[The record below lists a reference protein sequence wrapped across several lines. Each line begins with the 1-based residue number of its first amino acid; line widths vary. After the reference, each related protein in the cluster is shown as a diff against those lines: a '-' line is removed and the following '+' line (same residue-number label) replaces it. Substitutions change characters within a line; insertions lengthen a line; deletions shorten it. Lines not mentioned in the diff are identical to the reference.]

1 MQAKLPLWVFLGL
14 CVAFLVVEGLFHV
27 INRYYVGVH
36 FYFGLSFP
44 LLWGYCPYRL
54 FAWNGWRH
62 LPVNRAWTFGWRWSI
77 RAGVAGTFLMSF
89 INEVIDDPKQ
99 NGVPFLQ
106 AWHHFAADMAGI
118 VVFAIL
124 YRMLLRGMFSGP
136 NPPLNTD
143 AGNKV
148 ARAG

>member
-1 MQAKLPLWVFLGL
+1 MQTRLPLWVFLGL
-14 CVAFLVVEGLFHV
+14 CVAFFVVEGLFHV
-27 INRYYVGVH
+27 VNRYYIWVH

-44 LLWGYCPYRL
+44 LLSGYLPYRL

-62 LPVNRAWTFGWRWSI
+62 LPVTRACASGWRWSI
-77 RAGVAGTFLMSF
+77 RAGAVGTFLMSF
-89 INEVIDDPKQ
+89 INEVIDDPEQ

-118 VVFAIL
+118 VVFAVL
-124 YRMLLRGMFSGP
+124 YRMLLLGMFSGP

-143 AGNKV
+143 AGNNA
-148 ARAG
+148 ARAC